1 MGACA
6 APLIQRLGAL
16 LAGGVSRETV
26 CPRRAVQVC
35 CKGCLQ
41 RRRRAPDKGGKIA
54 GFPQRGLR
62 AGRRGGPLRRVLGG
76 CLARIWPVWCVW
88 CVSLWAGGPGVV
100 RCCIPRN
107 LMSSLSAEAMQAPR
121 PRWLLLGVQHATAGH
136 AVKPDLATDRRKV
149 RAQAIE
155 HRRPITLGQ
164 MQGAAPRQGFRHW
177 QQAHHPV
184 RRRHWPR
191 SHSGSSTAACRQH
204 R

>member
-88 CVSLWAGGPGVV
+88 CVSLWAGGGVTIASD
-100 RCCIPRN
+100 CD
-107 LMSSLSAEAMQAPR
+107 AEYQECFDKVGN
-121 PRWLLLGVQHATAGH
+121 LLGLLQHN
-136 AVKPDLATDRRKV
+136 D
-149 RAQAIE
+149 
-155 HRRPITLGQ
+155 
-164 MQGAAPRQGFRHW
+164 
-177 QQAHHPV
+177 
-184 RRRHWPR
+184 
-191 SHSGSSTAACRQH
+191 
-204 R
+204 